1 MKENHGI
8 RHIEWNISLQ
18 WMKRQKK
25 YCLMVVWVAILACML
40 MQTGFLITDGISS
53 AVMNQRKNIYGE
65 WEYGLVNMDADSQTL
80 IEDHPFIESKGKIRI
95 YGVLAGSYMDNKQ
108 ANIGTMDQTAWN
120 IGHLQMLKGHLPEN
134 EQEIAMESG
143 MLTALGYQG
152 TPGEKITLNIVTTT
166 AYQNDMVGKAYTY
179 TLCGVIKDYQVNWD
193 ICNRNRFP
201 TGIVTKAGAER
212 IGSPLESHML
222 IRADKGDSVYEDLKK
237 SDKLTCGMEENAKW
251 NQDVVKQ
258 MPYIGFLQAIRVV
271 IAVAA
276 ACVLYL
282 MVSHSVQ
289 KRQEMW
295 KILDALGMEKK
306 QMYQILIF
314 EACAC
319 YLIASITGMCLGTL
333 TYLAAMKGWE
343 KVLGYPLAAKVTGK
357 AYAGTLLY
365 SFFVF
370 SFSYFFS
377 CMKLNKFRKGGTD
390 RHKIK
395 LSKRKNQITRLTPLS
410 MVLCDWNYRKL
421 RKGIQILLITSVLVM
436 CGTGYLEIRS
446 DWEELARDRQYTGN
460 GYMLN
465 VQPDSNTQGISKPT
479 AQTLSQIEGVESTEA
494 YYSTDSDERN
504 ETEYTIDLSEY
515 EQSPYI
521 EKILETEQLFKENV
535 NAHNIS
541 FHALGV
547 TRWEDLQRFLADVQE
562 GTVTREEFESGNF
575 CILVLSPLREQDDM
589 EGIYLPWYIKEMVK
603 DSDIQESQI
612 KAGDQLSV
620 TYHGKKEVQTK
631 QIRVNA
637 ILRASSEKNIHPP
650 YPASSG
656 ICAVTGKNFWK
667 QYGIN
672 TVDDYCEKV
681 RILLDDT
688 ADAYDAETHILSC
701 VKKAGN
707 IDLINYHE
715 EYAGRQQTCYSV
727 TGTFIIFGIFY
738 LIMVVIVVSQLLEA
752 ERQDKARNHQTLYA
766 LGMEEVFFKKMRY
779 IEVILECGIA
789 LVIGVA
795 VIISYYMMK

>member
-18 WMKRQKK
+18 WMKRQRK
-25 YCLMVVWVAILACML
+25 YCLMVVCVAILACML

-65 WEYGLVNMDADSQTL
+65 WEYGMVNMDAGSQTL
-80 IEDHPFIESKGKIRI
+80 IEDHPFIEFKGKIQI

-120 IGHLQMLKGHLPEN
+120 LGHLQMLKGHLPEN

-152 TPGEKITLNIVTTT
+152 EPGEKIALNIITTT
-166 AYQNDMVGKAYTY
+166 EYQNDMDGKAYTY

-319 YLIASITGMCLGTL
+319 YLIASITGMGLGTL
-333 TYLAAMKGWE
+333 TYLEAMKGWE
-343 KVLGYPLAAKVTGK
+343 KILGYPLAAKVTGK

-390 RHKIK
+390 RQKIK

-421 RKGIQILLITSVLVM
+421 RKGIQILLIASVLVI
-436 CGTGYLEIRS
+436 CGTGYFEIRS
-446 DWEELARDRQYTGN
+446 EWEELARDRQYTGN

-465 VQPDSNTQGISKPT
+465 VQLDSNTKGIAKST
-479 AQTLSQIEGVESTEA
+479 VQTLSQIEGVESTEA
-494 YYSTDSDERN
+494 YYSTDNDERN

-547 TRWEDLQRFLADVQE
+547 TCWEDLQRFLADVQD
-562 GTVTREEFESGNF
+562 GSVTREEFESGNF
-575 CILVLSPLREQDDM
+575 CILVLNPLREQDGM
-589 EGIYLPWYIKEMVK
+589 YLPWNTKEMVK

-620 TYHGKKEVQTK
+620 TCHGEKEAQTK
-631 QIRVNA
+631 QIRVDA
-637 ILRASSEKNIHPP
+637 ILRTSSEKDIHPP
-650 YPASSG
+650 YPGGTG
-656 ICAVTGKNFWK
+656 IYAITGKNFWK
-667 QYGIN
+667 QYGID
-672 TVDDYCEKV
+672 TADDYYETV
-681 RILLDDT
+681 RILLNDT

-738 LIMVVIVVSQLLEA
+738 LIMVIIVVSQLLEA
-752 ERQDKARNHQTLYA
+752 ERQDKARNHQILYA
-766 LGMEEVFFKKMRY
+766 LGMEEAFFKKMRY
-779 IEVILECGIA
+779 IEVVLESGIA
-789 LVIGVA
+789 LVVGV
-795 VIISYYMMK
+795 VGIMLLYIIR

>member
-8 RHIEWNISLQ
+8 KHIEWNISLQ
-18 WMKRQKK
+18 WMKRHKK
-25 YCLMVVWVAILACML
+25 YCLMVVCVTILACML

-80 IEDHPFIESKGKIRI
+80 IEDHPFIESKGKIQI

-120 IGHLQMLKGHLPEN
+120 LGHLQMLKGHLPEN

-152 TPGEKITLNIVTTT
+152 EPGEKITLNIVTTT
-166 AYQNDMVGKAYTY
+166 EYQNDMVGKAYTY

-251 NQDVVKQ
+251 NQDVGKQ

-319 YLIASITGMCLGTL
+319 YLIASITGMGLGTL
-333 TYLAAMKGWE
+333 TYLEAMKGWE
-343 KVLGYPLAAKVTGK
+343 KLLGYPLAAKVTGK

-390 RHKIK
+390 RQKIK

-421 RKGIQILLITSVLVM
+421 RKGIQILLIASVLVI
-436 CGTGYLEIRS
+436 CGTGYFEIRS
-446 DWEELARDRQYTGN
+446 EWEELARDRQYTGN

-465 VQPDSNTQGISKPT
+465 VQLDSNTKGIAKST
-479 AQTLSQIEGVESTEA
+479 VQTLSQIEGVESTEA
-494 YYSTDSDERN
+494 YYSTDNDERN

-547 TRWEDLQRFLADVQE
+547 TCWEDLQRFLADVQD
-562 GTVTREEFESGNF
+562 GSVTREEFESGNF
-575 CILVLSPLREQDDM
+575 CILVLNPLREQDGM
-589 EGIYLPWYIKEMVK
+589 YLPWNTKEMVK

-620 TYHGKKEVQTK
+620 TCHGEKEAQTK
-631 QIRVNA
+631 QIRVDA
-637 ILRASSEKNIHPP
+637 ILRTSSEKNIHPP
-650 YPASSG
+650 YPGGTG
-656 ICAVTGKNFWK
+656 IYAITGKNFWK
-667 QYGIN
+667 QYGID
-672 TVDDYCEKV
+672 TADDYYETV
-681 RILLDDT
+681 RILLNDT

-738 LIMVVIVVSQLLEA
+738 LIMVIIVVSQLLEA
-752 ERQDKARNHQTLYA
+752 ERQDKARNHQILYA
-766 LGMEEVFFKKMRY
+766 LGMEEAFFKKMRY
-779 IEVILECGIA
+779 IEVVLESGIA
-789 LVIGVA
+789 LVAGV
-795 VIISYYMMK
+795 VGIMLLYIIR

>member
-8 RHIEWNISLQ
+8 RHIEWNISLR
-18 WMKRQKK
+18 WMKRQRK
-25 YCLMVVWVAILACML
+25 YCLMVVCTAVLACML

-65 WEYGLVNMDADSQTL
+65 WEYGLVNMDAGSQSL
-80 IEDHPFIESKGKIRI
+80 VEDHPFIESKGKIQI

-120 IGHLQMLKGHLPEN
+120 LGHLQMLKGHLPEN
-134 EQEIAMESG
+134 EQEIAIESG

-152 TPGEKITLNIVTTT
+152 EPGEKIALNIVTTT
-166 AYQNDMVGKAYTY
+166 AYQNDMDGKAYTY

-222 IRADKGDSVYEDLKK
+222 IRADKGESVYEDLKK

-282 MVSHSVQ
+282 MVSHSIQ
-289 KRQEMW
+289 KRREMW

-306 QMYQILIF
+306 QMYQIRIF

-319 YLIASITGMCLGTL
+319 YLIASIIGMGLGTL

-343 KVLGYPLAAKVTGK
+343 KILGYPLAAKVTGK

-390 RHKIK
+390 RQKIK
-395 LSKRKNQITRLTPLS
+395 LSKSKNQVTKLTPLS

-421 RKGIQILLITSVLVM
+421 RKGIQILLIASVLVI
-436 CGTGYLEIRS
+436 CGTGYFEIRS
-446 DWEELARDRQYTGN
+446 EWEELARDRQYTGN
-460 GYMLN
+460 GYMLKA
-465 VQPDSNTQGISKPT
+465 QSDSNAKGISRST
-479 AQTLSQIEGVESTEA
+479 VQALSQIEGVESAEA
-494 YYSTDSDERN
+494 YYSTDNDERN

-521 EKILETEQLFKENV
+521 EKVLETEQLFKENV

-541 FHALGV
+541 FRALGV
-547 TRWEDLQRFLADVQE
+547 TRWEDLQRFLADVQD
-562 GTVTREEFESGNF
+562 GSVTREEFESGNF
-575 CILVLSPLREQDDM
+575 CILVLNPLREQ
-589 EGIYLPWYIKEMVK
+589 EGMYLPWNTKEMVK

-620 TYHGKKEVQTK
+620 TCHGEKEAQTK
-631 QIRVNA
+631 QLQVDA

-650 YPASSG
+650 YPGGTG
-656 ICAVTGKNFWK
+656 IYAITGKNFWK
-667 QYGIN
+667 QYGID
-672 TVDDYCEKV
+672 TVDDYYETV
-681 RILLDDT
+681 RILLNDT

-752 ERQDKARNHQTLYA
+752 ERQDKARNDQILYA
-766 LGMEEVFFKKMRY
+766 LGMEEAFFKKMRY
-779 IEVILECGIA
+779 IEVVLESGIA
-789 LVIGVA
+789 LVIGV
-795 VIISYYMMK
+795 VGTILLYIIR

>member
-1 MKENHGI
+1 MRENYGI

-25 YCLMVVWVAILACML
+25 YCLMVVCVTILACML
-40 MQTGFLITDGISS
+40 MQTGFLITDGIIS
-53 AVMNQRKNIYGE
+53 AVKNQRKNIYGE

-80 IEDHPFIESKGKIRI
+80 IEDHPFIESKGKIQI
-95 YGVLAGSYMDNKQ
+95 YGVLTGSYMENKQ

-120 IGHLQMLKGHLPEN
+120 LGHLQMLKGCLPEN

-152 TPGEKITLNIVTTT
+152 EPGEKITLNILTTT
-166 AYQNDMVGKAYTY
+166 EYQNDMDGKAYTY

-201 TGIVTKAGAER
+201 TGIVTEAGAER

-222 IRADKGDSVYEDLKK
+222 IRADKGESVYEDLKK

-319 YLIASITGMCLGTL
+319 YLIASIIGMALGTL
-333 TYLAAMKGWE
+333 TYLTAMRGWQ
-343 KVLGYPLAAKVTGK
+343 KILGYPLAAKVTGK

-390 RHKIK
+390 RQKIK

-421 RKGIQILLITSVLVM
+421 RKGIQILLIASVLVM

-465 VQPDSNTQGISKPT
+465 VQPDSNTQGISKLT
-479 AQTLSQIEGVESTEA
+479 VQTLSQIEGVESAEA

-541 FHALGV
+541 FHALGA

-562 GTVTREEFESGNF
+562 GTVTREAFESGNF
-575 CILVLSPLREQDDM
+575 CILVLNPLREQDGM
-589 EGIYLPWYIKEMVK
+589 YLPWNTKEVVK

-612 KAGDQLSV
+612 KVGDQLSV
-620 TYHGKKEVQTK
+620 TCHGEKEAQTK
-631 QIRVNA
+631 QLQVDA

-650 YPASSG
+650 YPGGTG

-707 IDLINYHE
+707 IDMINYHE

-752 ERQDKARNHQTLYA
+752 ERQDKARNHQILYA
-766 LGMEEVFFKKMRY
+766 LGMEDAFFKKMRC
-779 IEVILECGIA
+779 IEVVLECGIA
-789 LVIGVA
+789 LVLGV
-795 VIISYYMMK
+795 VGVMLLYIIR

>member
-1 MKENHGI
+1 
-8 RHIEWNISLQ
+8 
-18 WMKRQKK
+18 
-25 YCLMVVWVAILACML
+25 MVVCVTILACML

-80 IEDHPFIESKGKIRI
+80 IEDHPFIESKGKIQI

-108 ANIGTMDQTAWN
+108 ANIGMMDQTAWN
-120 IGHLQMLKGHLPEN
+120 LGHLQMLKGRLPEN

-152 TPGEKITLNIVTTT
+152 EPGEKITLNIVTTT
-166 AYQNDMVGKAYTY
+166 EYQNDMVGKAYTY

-251 NQDVVKQ
+251 NQDVGKQ

-319 YLIASITGMCLGTL
+319 YLIASITGMGLGTL

-343 KVLGYPLAAKVTGK
+343 KILGYPLAAKVTGK

-390 RHKIK
+390 RQKIK

-421 RKGIQILLITSVLVM
+421 RKGIQILLIASVLVI
-436 CGTGYLEIRS
+436 CGTGYFEIRS
-446 DWEELARDRQYTGN
+446 EWEELARDRQYTGN

-465 VQPDSNTQGISKPT
+465 VQLDSNTKGIAKST
-479 AQTLSQIEGVESTEA
+479 VQTLSQIEGVESTEA
-494 YYSTDSDERN
+494 YYSTDNDERN

-547 TRWEDLQRFLADVQE
+547 TCWEDLQRFLADVQD
-562 GTVTREEFESGNF
+562 GSVTREEFESGNF
-575 CILVLSPLREQDDM
+575 CILVLNPLREQDGM
-589 EGIYLPWYIKEMVK
+589 YLPWNTKEMVK

-620 TYHGKKEVQTK
+620 TCHGEKEAQTK
-631 QIRVNA
+631 QLQVDA

-650 YPASSG
+650 YSG
-656 ICAVTGKNFWK
+656 GTGIYAITGKNFWK
-667 QYGIN
+667 QYGID

-738 LIMVVIVVSQLLEA
+738 LIMVIIVVSQLLEA
-752 ERQDKARNHQTLYA
+752 ERQDKARNHQILYA
-766 LGMEEVFFKKMRY
+766 LGMEEAFFKKMRY
-779 IEVILECGIA
+779 IEVVLESGIA
-789 LVIGVA
+789 LVVGV
-795 VIISYYMMK
+795 VGIMLLYIIR

>member
-80 IEDHPFIESKGKIRI
+80 IEDHPFIESKGKIQI

-152 TPGEKITLNIVTTT
+152 EPGEKITLNIVTTT

-276 ACVLYL
+276 ACVLHL

-319 YLIASITGMCLGTL
+319 YLIASITGMGLGTL

-343 KVLGYPLAAKVTGK
+343 KILGYPLAAKVTGK
-357 AYAGTLLY
+357 AYAGTLSY

-377 CMKLNKFRKGGTD
+377 CMKLNKFRKGGID
-390 RHKIK
+390 RQKIK

-421 RKGIQILLITSVLVM
+421 RKGIQILLIASVLVM

-465 VQPDSNTQGISKPT
+465 VQLDSNTQGISKPT

-504 ETEYTIDLSEY
+504 EAEYTIDLSEY

-521 EKILETEQLFKENV
+521 EKVLETEQLFKENV

-547 TRWEDLQRFLADVQE
+547 TRWENLQRFLADVQD
-562 GTVTREEFESGNF
+562 GSVTREEFESGNF
-575 CILVLSPLREQDDM
+575 CILVLNPLREQDGM
-589 EGIYLPWYIKEMVK
+589 YLPWNTKEMVK

-620 TYHGKKEVQTK
+620 TCHGEKEAQTK
-631 QIRVNA
+631 QIRVDA
-637 ILRASSEKNIHPP
+637 ILRTSSEKNIHPP
-650 YPASSG
+650 YPGGTG
-656 ICAVTGKNFWK
+656 IYAITGKNFWK
-667 QYGIN
+667 QYGID
-672 TVDDYCEKV
+672 TVDDYYETV
-681 RILLDDT
+681 RILLNNT

-752 ERQDKARNHQTLYA
+752 ERQDKVRNHQILYA
-766 LGMEEVFFKKMRY
+766 LGMEDAFFKKMRY
-779 IEVILECGIA
+779 IEVVLECGIA
-789 LVIGVA
+789 LVIGVVVVMIFY
-795 VIISYYMMK
+795 VIK

>member
-18 WMKRQKK
+18 WMKRHKK
-25 YCLMVVWVAILACML
+25 YCLMVVCVTILACML

-80 IEDHPFIESKGKIRI
+80 IEDHPFIESKGKIQI

-120 IGHLQMLKGHLPEN
+120 LGHLQMLKGHLPEN

-152 TPGEKITLNIVTTT
+152 EPGEKITLNIVTTT
-166 AYQNDMVGKAYTY
+166 EYQNDMVGKAYTY

-251 NQDVVKQ
+251 NQDVGKQ

-319 YLIASITGMCLGTL
+319 YLIASITGMGLGTL
-333 TYLAAMKGWE
+333 TYLEAMKGWE
-343 KVLGYPLAAKVTGK
+343 KILGYPLAAKVTGK

-390 RHKIK
+390 RQKIK

-421 RKGIQILLITSVLVM
+421 RKGIQILLIASVLVI
-436 CGTGYLEIRS
+436 CGTGYFEIRS
-446 DWEELARDRQYTGN
+446 EWEELARDRQYTGN

-465 VQPDSNTQGISKPT
+465 VQLDSNTKGIAKST
-479 AQTLSQIEGVESTEA
+479 VQTLSQIEGVESTEA
-494 YYSTDSDERN
+494 YYSTDNDERN

-547 TRWEDLQRFLADVQE
+547 TCWEDLQRFLADVQD
-562 GTVTREEFESGNF
+562 GSVTREEFESGNF
-575 CILVLSPLREQDDM
+575 CILVLNPLREQDGM
-589 EGIYLPWYIKEMVK
+589 YLPWNTKEMVK

-620 TYHGKKEVQTK
+620 TCHGEKEAQTK
-631 QIRVNA
+631 QLQVDA

-650 YPASSG
+650 YSG
-656 ICAVTGKNFWK
+656 GTGIYAITGKNFWK
-667 QYGIN
+667 QYGID

-738 LIMVVIVVSQLLEA
+738 LIMVIIVVSQLLEA
-752 ERQDKARNHQTLYA
+752 ERQDKARNHQILYA
-766 LGMEEVFFKKMRY
+766 LGMEEAFFKKMRY
-779 IEVILECGIA
+779 IEVVLESGIA
-789 LVIGVA
+789 LVVGV
-795 VIISYYMMK
+795 VGIMLLYIIR

>member
-1 MKENHGI
+1 MRENHGI

-25 YCLMVVWVAILACML
+25 YCLMVVCVTILACML
-40 MQTGFLITDGISS
+40 MQTGFLITDGIIS
-53 AVMNQRKNIYGE
+53 AVKNQRKNIYGE

-80 IEDHPFIESKGKIRI
+80 IEGHPFIESRGKIQI

-120 IGHLQMLKGHLPEN
+120 LGHLQMLKGCLPEN

-152 TPGEKITLNIVTTT
+152 EPGEKITLNILTTT
-166 AYQNDMVGKAYTY
+166 EYQNDMDGKAYTY

-201 TGIVTKAGAER
+201 TGIVTEAGAER
-212 IGSPLESHML
+212 IGTPLESHML
-222 IRADKGDSVYEDLKK
+222 IRADKGESVYEDLKK

-251 NQDVVKQ
+251 NQDVGKQ

-390 RHKIK
+390 RQKIK

-421 RKGIQILLITSVLVM
+421 RKGIQILLIVSLLVM

-446 DWEELARDRQYTGN
+446 EWKELARDCQYTGN

-465 VQPDSNTQGISKPT
+465 VQPDSNTKGIAKST
-479 AQTLSQIEGVESTEA
+479 VQTLSQIEGVESAEA

-547 TRWEDLQRFLADVQE
+547 TRWEDLQRFLADIQE

-575 CILVLSPLREQDDM
+575 CILVLSPLREQDGM
-589 EGIYLPWYIKEMVK
+589 YLPWNTKEMVK

-620 TYHGKKEVQTK
+620 TCHGEKEAQTK

-650 YPASSG
+650 YPGGTG

-715 EYAGRQQTCYSV
+715 EYAGRQQTCYSI

-738 LIMVVIVVSQLLEA
+738 LIMVVIVVSQLLAA

-766 LGMEEVFFKKMRY
+766 LGMEEAFFKKMRY
-779 IEVILECGIA
+779 IEVVLECGIA

>member
-80 IEDHPFIESKGKIRI
+80 IEDHPFIESKGKIQI

-152 TPGEKITLNIVTTT
+152 EPGEKITLNIVTTT

-179 TLCGVIKDYQVNWD
+179 TLCGVIKDYQVNWG

-201 TGIVTKAGAER
+201 TVIVTKAGAER

-289 KRQEMW
+289 KRQEVW

-319 YLIASITGMCLGTL
+319 YLIASITGMGLGTL

-343 KVLGYPLAAKVTGK
+343 KILGYPLAAKVTGK

-390 RHKIK
+390 RQKIK
-395 LSKRKNQITRLTPLS
+395 LSKRKNQIIRLTPLS

-421 RKGIQILLITSVLVM
+421 CKGIQILLIASVLVM

-465 VQPDSNTQGISKPT
+465 VQPDSNTQGISKLT
-479 AQTLSQIEGVESTEA
+479 VQTLSQIEGVESAEA

-547 TRWEDLQRFLADVQE
+547 ERWEDLQRFLADVQE
-562 GTVTREEFESGNF
+562 GTVTREAFESGNF

-672 TVDDYCEKV
+672 TMDDYCEKV
-681 RILLDDT
+681 RILLNDT

-738 LIMVVIVVSQLLEA
+738 LIMVAIVVSQLLEA
-752 ERQDKARNHQTLYA
+752 ERQDKARNHQILYA
-766 LGMEEVFFKKMRY
+766 LGMEDAFFKKMRC
-779 IEVILECGIA
+779 IEVVLESGIA
-789 LVIGVA
+789 LVIGVVGVMIFY
-795 VIISYYMMK
+795 VIK

>member
-1 MKENHGI
+1 MRENYGI

-25 YCLMVVWVAILACML
+25 YCLMVVCVTILACML
-40 MQTGFLITDGISS
+40 MQTGFLITDGIIS
-53 AVMNQRKNIYGE
+53 AVKNQRKNIYGE
-65 WEYGLVNMDADSQTL
+65 WEYGLVNMDADSKTL
-80 IEDHPFIESKGKIRI
+80 IEDHPFIESRGKIQI

-120 IGHLQMLKGHLPEN
+120 LGHLQMLKGCLPEN

-152 TPGEKITLNIVTTT
+152 ELGEKITLNILTTT
-166 AYQNDMVGKAYTY
+166 EYQNDMDGKAYTY

-201 TGIVTKAGAER
+201 TGIVTEAGAER

-222 IRADKGDSVYEDLKK
+222 IRADKGESVYEDLKK

-319 YLIASITGMCLGTL
+319 YLIASIIGMALGTL
-333 TYLAAMKGWE
+333 TYLTAMRGWQ

-390 RHKIK
+390 RQKIK

-421 RKGIQILLITSVLVM
+421 RKGIQILLIVSLLVM

-446 DWEELARDRQYTGN
+446 EWKELARDCQYTGN

-465 VQPDSNTQGISKPT
+465 VQPDSNTKGIAKST
-479 AQTLSQIEGVESTEA
+479 VQTLSQIEGVESAEA

-547 TRWEDLQRFLADVQE
+547 TRWEDLQRFLADIQE

-575 CILVLSPLREQDDM
+575 CILVLSPLREQDGM
-589 EGIYLPWYIKEMVK
+589 YLPWNTKEMVK

-620 TYHGKKEVQTK
+620 TCHGEKEAQTK
-631 QIRVNA
+631 QIRVNV

-650 YPASSG
+650 YPGGTG

-715 EYAGRQQTCYSV
+715 EYAGRQQTCYSI

-738 LIMVVIVVSQLLEA
+738 LIMVVIVVSQLLAA

-766 LGMEEVFFKKMRY
+766 LGMEEAFFKKMRY
-779 IEVILECGIA
+779 IEVVLECGIA
-789 LVIGVA
+789 LVLGVVG
-795 VIISYYMMK
+795 VILLYIIR

>member
-1 MKENHGI
+1 MKDNHGI

-25 YCLMVVWVAILACML
+25 YCLMVVCVTILACML
-40 MQTGFLITDGISS
+40 MQTGFLITDGIIS
-53 AVMNQRKNIYGE
+53 AVKNQRKNIYGE
-65 WEYGLVNMDADSQTL
+65 WEYGLVNMDADPQTL
-80 IEDHPFIESKGKIRI
+80 IEDHPFIESRGKIQI

-120 IGHLQMLKGHLPEN
+120 LGHLQMLKGCLPEN

-152 TPGEKITLNIVTTT
+152 EPGEKITLNILTTT
-166 AYQNDMVGKAYTY
+166 EYQNDMDGKAYTY

-201 TGIVTKAGAER
+201 TGIVTEAGAER

-222 IRADKGDSVYEDLKK
+222 IRADKGESVYEDLKK

-251 NQDVVKQ
+251 NQDVGKQ

-319 YLIASITGMCLGTL
+319 YLIASIIGMALGTL
-333 TYLAAMKGWE
+333 TYLTAMRGWQ
-343 KVLGYPLAAKVTGK
+343 KILGYPLAAKVTGK
-357 AYAGTLLY
+357 AYAGTILY

-370 SFSYFFS
+370 LFSYFFS
-377 CMKLNKFRKGGTD
+377 CMKLNKFRKGSTD
-390 RHKIK
+390 CQRIK
-395 LSKRKNQITRLTPLS
+395 LSKRKNQVTRLTPLS
-410 MVLCDWNYRKL
+410 MVLRDWNYRKL
-421 RKGIQILLITSVLVM
+421 RKGIQILLIVSVFVI

-446 DWEELARDRQYTGN
+446 EWKELTRDGQYTGN

-465 VQPDSNTQGISKPT
+465 VQPDSNTKGIAKST
-479 AQTLSQIEGVESTEA
+479 VQTLSQIEGVESAEA
-494 YYSTDSDERN
+494 YYSTDNDERN
-504 ETEYTIDLSEY
+504 ETGYTIDLSDY
-515 EQSPYI
+515 GQSSYI
-521 EKILETEQLFKENV
+521 KKVLDTERLFKENV
-535 NAHNIS
+535 NVHNIS

-547 TRWEDLQRFLADVQE
+547 ERWEDLQRFLADIQE
-562 GTVTREEFESGNF
+562 GIVTREEFENGNF
-575 CILVLSPLREQDDM
+575 CILVLSPLREQDGM
-589 EGIYLPWYIKEMVK
+589 YLPWNTKEMVK

-620 TYHGKKEVQTK
+620 TWHGEKEAQTK
-631 QIRVNA
+631 QIQVDA
-637 ILRASSEKNIHPP
+637 ILRTSSEKNIHPP
-650 YPASSG
+650 YPGGTG

-738 LIMVVIVVSQLLEA
+738 LIMVVIVVSQLLAA
-752 ERQDKARNHQTLYA
+752 ERQDKARNHQILYA
-766 LGMEEVFFKKMRY
+766 LGMEDAFFKKMRY
-779 IEVILECGIA
+779 IEVALESGIA
-789 LVIGVA
+789 LVIGVVG
-795 VIISYYMMK
+795 VILLYIIR

>member
-8 RHIEWNISLQ
+8 KHIEWNISLQ
-18 WMKRQKK
+18 WMKRHKK
-25 YCLMVVWVAILACML
+25 YCLMVVCVTILACML

-80 IEDHPFIESKGKIRI
+80 IEDHPFIESKGKIQI

-120 IGHLQMLKGHLPEN
+120 LGHLQMLKGHLPEN

-152 TPGEKITLNIVTTT
+152 EPGEKITLNIVTTT
-166 AYQNDMVGKAYTY
+166 EYQNDMVGKAYTY

-251 NQDVVKQ
+251 NQDVGKQ

-319 YLIASITGMCLGTL
+319 YLIASITGMGLGTL
-333 TYLAAMKGWE
+333 TYLEAMKGWE
-343 KVLGYPLAAKVTGK
+343 KILGYPLAAKVTGK

-390 RHKIK
+390 RQKIK

-421 RKGIQILLITSVLVM
+421 RKGIQILLIASVLVI
-436 CGTGYLEIRS
+436 CGTGYFEIRS
-446 DWEELARDRQYTGN
+446 EWEELARDRQYTGN

-465 VQPDSNTQGISKPT
+465 VQLDSNTKGIAKST
-479 AQTLSQIEGVESTEA
+479 VQTLSQIEGVESTEA
-494 YYSTDSDERN
+494 YYSTDNDERN

-547 TRWEDLQRFLADVQE
+547 TCWEDLQRFLADVQD
-562 GTVTREEFESGNF
+562 GSVTREEFESGNF
-575 CILVLSPLREQDDM
+575 CILVLNPLREQDGM
-589 EGIYLPWYIKEMVK
+589 YLPWNTKEMVK

-620 TYHGKKEVQTK
+620 TCHGEKEAQTK
-631 QIRVNA
+631 QIRVDA
-637 ILRASSEKNIHPP
+637 ILRTSSEKNIHPP
-650 YPASSG
+650 YPGGTG
-656 ICAVTGKNFWK
+656 IYAITGKNFWK
-667 QYGIN
+667 QYGID
-672 TVDDYCEKV
+672 TADDYYETV
-681 RILLDDT
+681 RILLNDT

-738 LIMVVIVVSQLLEA
+738 LIMVIIVVSQLLEA
-752 ERQDKARNHQTLYA
+752 ERQDKARNHQILYA
-766 LGMEEVFFKKMRY
+766 LGMEEAFFKKMRY
-779 IEVILECGIA
+779 IEVVLESGIA
-789 LVIGVA
+789 LVAGV
-795 VIISYYMMK
+795 VGIMLLYIIR

>member
-8 RHIEWNISLQ
+8 RHIEWNISLR

-25 YCLMVVWVAILACML
+25 YCLMVVCVTILACML
-40 MQTGFLITDGISS
+40 MQTGFLITDGIIS
-53 AVMNQRKNIYGE
+53 AVKNQRKNIYGE

-80 IEDHPFIESKGKIRI
+80 IEDHPFIESRGKIQI

-120 IGHLQMLKGHLPEN
+120 LGHLQMLKGCLPEN

-152 TPGEKITLNIVTTT
+152 EPGEKITLNILTTT
-166 AYQNDMVGKAYTY
+166 EYQNDMDGKAYTY

-201 TGIVTKAGAER
+201 TGIVTEAGAER

-222 IRADKGDSVYEDLKK
+222 IRADKGESVYEDLKK
-237 SDKLTCGMEENAKW
+237 SDKLTCGMEENARW

-319 YLIASITGMCLGTL
+319 YLIASIIGMALGTL
-333 TYLAAMKGWE
+333 TYLTAMRGWQ
-343 KVLGYPLAAKVTGK
+343 KILGYPLAAKVTGK
-357 AYAGTLLY
+357 AYAGTILY

-370 SFSYFFS
+370 LFSYFFS

-390 RHKIK
+390 CQRIK
-395 LSKRKNQITRLTPLS
+395 LSKRKNQVTRLTPLS
-410 MVLCDWNYRKL
+410 MVLRDWNYRKL
-421 RKGIQILLITSVLVM
+421 RKGIQILLIASVFVI

-446 DWEELARDRQYTGN
+446 EWKELARDYQYTGN

-465 VQPDSNTQGISKPT
+465 VQPDSNTKGIAKST
-479 AQTLSQIEGVESTEA
+479 VQTLSQIEGVESAEA
-494 YYSTDSDERN
+494 YYSTDNDERN
-504 ETEYTIDLSEY
+504 ETGYTIDLSDY
-515 EQSPYI
+515 GQSSYI
-521 EKILETEQLFKENV
+521 KKVLDTERLFKENV
-535 NAHNIS
+535 NVHNIS

-547 TRWEDLQRFLADVQE
+547 ERWEDLQRFLADIQE
-562 GTVTREEFESGNF
+562 GIVTREEFENGNF
-575 CILVLSPLREQDDM
+575 CILVLSPLREQDGM
-589 EGIYLPWYIKEMVK
+589 YLPWNTKEMVK

-620 TYHGKKEVQTK
+620 TCHGEKEAQTK

-650 YPASSG
+650 YPGGIG

-688 ADAYDAETHILSC
+688 ADAYDAEAHILSC

-738 LIMVVIVVSQLLEA
+738 LIMVIIVVSQLLEA

-766 LGMEEVFFKKMRY
+766 LGMEDVFFKKMRY
-779 IEVILECGIA
+779 IEVILESGIA
-789 LVIGVA
+789 LVIGVVGVMIFY
-795 VIISYYMMK
+795 VIK

>member
-1 MKENHGI
+1 MRENYGI

-25 YCLMVVWVAILACML
+25 YCLMVVCVTILACML
-40 MQTGFLITDGISS
+40 MQTGFLITDGIIS
-53 AVMNQRKNIYGE
+53 AVKNQRKNIYGE

-80 IEDHPFIESKGKIRI
+80 IEDHPFIESRGKIQI

-108 ANIGTMDQTAWN
+108 ANIGTMDQAAWN
-120 IGHLQMLKGHLPEN
+120 LGHLQTLKGHLPEN

-152 TPGEKITLNIVTTT
+152 EPGEKITLNIVTTT

-319 YLIASITGMCLGTL
+319 YLIASIIGMALGTL
-333 TYLAAMKGWE
+333 TYLTAMRGWQ
-343 KVLGYPLAAKVTGK
+343 KILGYPFVAKVTGK
-357 AYAGTLLY
+357 AYAGTILY

-370 SFSYFFS
+370 LFSYFFS

-390 RHKIK
+390 CQRIK
-395 LSKRKNQITRLTPLS
+395 LSKRKNQVTRLTPLS
-410 MVLCDWNYRKL
+410 MVLRDWNYRKL
-421 RKGIQILLITSVLVM
+421 RKGIQILLIASVFVI
-436 CGTGYLEIRS
+436 CGTGYQEIRS

-465 VQPDSNTQGISKPT
+465 VQPDSNTQGISKLT
-479 AQTLSQIEGVESTEA
+479 VQTLSQIEGVESAEA

-515 EQSPYI
+515 KQSPYI

-575 CILVLSPLREQDDM
+575 CILVLSPLREQDGM
-589 EGIYLPWYIKEMVK
+589 YLPWNTKEMVK

-620 TYHGKKEVQTK
+620 TCHGEKEAQTK
-631 QIRVNA
+631 QIQVDA
-637 ILRASSEKNIHPP
+637 ILRTSSEKNIHPP
-650 YPASSG
+650 YPGGTG

-715 EYAGRQQTCYSV
+715 EYAGRQQTYYSV

-738 LIMVVIVVSQLLEA
+738 LIMVVIVVSQLLAA

-766 LGMEEVFFKKMRY
+766 LGMEDVFFKKMRY
-779 IEVILECGIA
+779 IEVILESGIA
-789 LVIGVA
+789 LVIGVVGVMIFY
-795 VIISYYMMK
+795 VIK

>member
-25 YCLMVVWVAILACML
+25 YCLMVVCVTILACML
-40 MQTGFLITDGISS
+40 MQTGFLITDGIIS
-53 AVMNQRKNIYGE
+53 AVKNQRKNIYGE

-80 IEDHPFIESKGKIRI
+80 IEDHPFIESRGKIQI

-120 IGHLQMLKGHLPEN
+120 LGHLQMLKGHLPEN

-152 TPGEKITLNIVTTT
+152 EPGEKITLNIVTTT

-319 YLIASITGMCLGTL
+319 YLIASIIGMALGTL
-333 TYLAAMKGWE
+333 TYLTAMRGWQ
-343 KVLGYPLAAKVTGK
+343 KILGYPLVAKVTGK
-357 AYAGTLLY
+357 AYAGTILY

-370 SFSYFFS
+370 LFSYFFS

-390 RHKIK
+390 CQRIK
-395 LSKRKNQITRLTPLS
+395 LSKRKNQVTRLTPLS
-410 MVLCDWNYRKL
+410 MVLRDWNYRKL
-421 RKGIQILLITSVLVM
+421 RKGIQILLIASVFVI
-436 CGTGYLEIRS
+436 CGTGYQEIRS
-446 DWEELARDRQYTGN
+446 EWKELARDCQYTGN

-465 VQPDSNTQGISKPT
+465 VQPDSNTKGIAKST
-479 AQTLSQIEGVESTEA
+479 VQTLSQIEGVESAEA
-494 YYSTDSDERN
+494 YYSTDNDERN
-504 ETEYTIDLSEY
+504 ETGYTIDLSDY
-515 EQSPYI
+515 GQSSYI
-521 EKILETEQLFKENV
+521 KKVLDTERLFKENV
-535 NAHNIS
+535 NVHNIS

-547 TRWEDLQRFLADVQE
+547 ERWEDLQRFLADIQE
-562 GTVTREEFESGNF
+562 GIVTREEFENGNF
-575 CILVLSPLREQDDM
+575 CILVLSPLREQDGM
-589 EGIYLPWYIKEMVK
+589 YLPWNTKEMVK

-620 TYHGKKEVQTK
+620 TCHGEKEVQTK
-631 QIRVNA
+631 QIQVDA
-637 ILRASSEKNIHPP
+637 ILRTSSEKNIHPP
-650 YPASSG
+650 YPGGTG

-715 EYAGRQQTCYSV
+715 EYAGRQQTYYSV

-738 LIMVVIVVSQLLEA
+738 LIMVIIVVSQLLEA

-766 LGMEEVFFKKMRY
+766 LGMEDVFFKKMRY
-779 IEVILECGIA
+779 IEVILESGIA
-789 LVIGVA
+789 LVIGVVGVMIFY
-795 VIISYYMMK
+795 VIK

>member
-1 MKENHGI
+1 MRENYGI

-25 YCLMVVWVAILACML
+25 YCLMVVCVTILACML
-40 MQTGFLITDGISS
+40 MQTGFLITDGIIS
-53 AVMNQRKNIYGE
+53 AVKNQRKNIYGE

-80 IEDHPFIESKGKIRI
+80 IEDHPFIESRGKIQI

-120 IGHLQMLKGHLPEN
+120 LGHLQMLKGHLPKN

-152 TPGEKITLNIVTTT
+152 EPGEKITLNILTTT
-166 AYQNDMVGKAYTY
+166 EYQNDMDGKAYTY

-201 TGIVTKAGAER
+201 TGIVTEAGAER
-212 IGSPLESHML
+212 IGSPLEFHML
-222 IRADKGDSVYEDLKK
+222 IRADKGESVYEDLKK

-319 YLIASITGMCLGTL
+319 YLIASIIGMALGTL
-333 TYLAAMKGWE
+333 TYLTAMRGWQ
-343 KVLGYPLAAKVTGK
+343 KILGYPLAAKVTGK
-357 AYAGTLLY
+357 AYAGTILY

-370 SFSYFFS
+370 LFSYFFS

-390 RHKIK
+390 CQRIK
-395 LSKRKNQITRLTPLS
+395 LSKRKNQVTRLTPLS
-410 MVLCDWNYRKL
+410 MVLRDWNYRKL
-421 RKGIQILLITSVLVM
+421 RKGIQILLIVSLLVM

-446 DWEELARDRQYTGN
+446 EWKELARDCQYTGN

-465 VQPDSNTQGISKPT
+465 VQPDSNTKGIAKST
-479 AQTLSQIEGVESTEA
+479 VQTLSQIEGVESAEA
-494 YYSTDSDERN
+494 YYSTDNDERN
-504 ETEYTIDLSEY
+504 ETGYTIDLSDY
-515 EQSPYI
+515 GQSSYI
-521 EKILETEQLFKENV
+521 KKVLDTERLFKENV
-535 NAHNIS
+535 NVHNIS

-547 TRWEDLQRFLADVQE
+547 ERWEDLQRFLADIQE
-562 GTVTREEFESGNF
+562 GIVTREEFENGNF
-575 CILVLSPLREQDDM
+575 CILVLSPLREQDGM
-589 EGIYLPWYIKEMVK
+589 YLPWNTKEMVK

-620 TYHGKKEVQTK
+620 TCHGEKEAQTK
-631 QIRVNA
+631 QIQVDA
-637 ILRASSEKNIHPP
+637 ILRTSSEKNIHPP
-650 YPASSG
+650 YPGGTG

-738 LIMVVIVVSQLLEA
+738 LIMVVIVVSQLLAA
-752 ERQDKARNHQTLYA
+752 ERQDKARNHQILYA
-766 LGMEEVFFKKMRY
+766 LGMEDAFFKKMRY
-779 IEVILECGIA
+779 IEVALESGIA
-789 LVIGVA
+789 LVIGVVG
-795 VIISYYMMK
+795 VILLYIIR

>member
-18 WMKRQKK
+18 WMKRHKK
-25 YCLMVVWVAILACML
+25 YCLMVVCVTILACML

-80 IEDHPFIESKGKIRI
+80 IEDHPFIESKGKIQI

-120 IGHLQMLKGHLPEN
+120 LGHLQMLKGHLPEN

-152 TPGEKITLNIVTTT
+152 EPGEKITLNIVTTT
-166 AYQNDMVGKAYTY
+166 EYQNDMVGKAYTY

-251 NQDVVKQ
+251 NQDVGKQ

-319 YLIASITGMCLGTL
+319 YLIASITGMGLGTL
-333 TYLAAMKGWE
+333 TYLEAMKGWE
-343 KVLGYPLAAKVTGK
+343 KILGYPLAAKVTGK

-390 RHKIK
+390 RQKTK

-421 RKGIQILLITSVLVM
+421 RKGIQILLIASVLVI
-436 CGTGYLEIRS
+436 CGTGYFEIRS
-446 DWEELARDRQYTGN
+446 EWEELARDRQYTGN

-465 VQPDSNTQGISKPT
+465 VQLDSNTKGIAKST
-479 AQTLSQIEGVESTEA
+479 VQTLSQIEGVESTEA
-494 YYSTDSDERN
+494 FYSTDNDERN

-521 EKILETEQLFKENV
+521 ERILETEQLFKENV

-547 TRWEDLQRFLADVQE
+547 TCWEDLQRFLADVQD
-562 GTVTREEFESGNF
+562 GSVTREEFESGNF
-575 CILVLSPLREQDDM
+575 CILVLNPLREQDGM
-589 EGIYLPWYIKEMVK
+589 YLPWNTKEMVK

-620 TYHGKKEVQTK
+620 TCHGEKEVQTK

-752 ERQDKARNHQTLYA
+752 ERQDKARNHQILYA
-766 LGMEEVFFKKMRY
+766 LGMEDAFFKKMRC
-779 IEVILECGIA
+779 IEVVLECGIA
-789 LVIGVA
+789 LVLGVA
-795 VIISYYMMK
+795 VLISYYMMK

>member
-1 MKENHGI
+1 
-8 RHIEWNISLQ
+8 
-18 WMKRQKK
+18 
-25 YCLMVVWVAILACML
+25 MVVCVTILACML

-80 IEDHPFIESKGKIRI
+80 IEDHPFIESKGKIQI

-120 IGHLQMLKGHLPEN
+120 LGHLQMLKGHLPEN

-152 TPGEKITLNIVTTT
+152 EPGEKITLNIVTTT
-166 AYQNDMVGKAYTY
+166 EYQNDMVGKAYTY

-251 NQDVVKQ
+251 NQDVGKQ

-319 YLIASITGMCLGTL
+319 YLIASITGMGLGTL
-333 TYLAAMKGWE
+333 TYLEAMKGWE
-343 KVLGYPLAAKVTGK
+343 KILGYPLAAKVTGK

-390 RHKIK
+390 RQKIK

-421 RKGIQILLITSVLVM
+421 RKGIQILLIASVLVI
-436 CGTGYLEIRS
+436 CGTGYFEIRS
-446 DWEELARDRQYTGN
+446 EWEELARDRQYTGN

-465 VQPDSNTQGISKPT
+465 VQLDSNTKGIAKST
-479 AQTLSQIEGVESTEA
+479 VQTLSQIEGVESTEA
-494 YYSTDSDERN
+494 YYSTDNDERN

-521 EKILETEQLFKENV
+521 ERILETEQLFKENV

-547 TRWEDLQRFLADVQE
+547 TCWEDLQRFLADVQD
-562 GTVTREEFESGNF
+562 GSVTREEFESGNF
-575 CILVLSPLREQDDM
+575 CILVLNPLREQDGM
-589 EGIYLPWYIKEMVK
+589 YLPWNTKEMVK

-620 TYHGKKEVQTK
+620 TCHGEKEAQTK
-631 QIRVNA
+631 QLQVDA

-650 YPASSG
+650 YSG
-656 ICAVTGKNFWK
+656 GTGIYAITGKNFWK
-667 QYGIN
+667 QYGID

-738 LIMVVIVVSQLLEA
+738 LIMVIIVVSQLLEA
-752 ERQDKARNHQTLYA
+752 ERQDKARNHQILYA
-766 LGMEEVFFKKMRY
+766 LGMEEAFFKKMRY
-779 IEVILECGIA
+779 IEVVLESGIA
-789 LVIGVA
+789 LVVGV
-795 VIISYYMMK
+795 VGIMLLYIIR

>member
-1 MKENHGI
+1 MRENYGI

-80 IEDHPFIESKGKIRI
+80 IEDHPFIESKGKIQI

-152 TPGEKITLNIVTTT
+152 EPGEKITLNIVTTT

-319 YLIASITGMCLGTL
+319 YLIASITGMGLGTL

-343 KVLGYPLAAKVTGK
+343 EMLGYPLAAKVTGK
-357 AYAGTLLY
+357 AYAGTILY

-370 SFSYFFS
+370 LFSYFFS

-390 RHKIK
+390 CQRIK
-395 LSKRKNQITRLTPLS
+395 LSKRKNQVTRLTPLS
-410 MVLCDWNYRKL
+410 MVLRDWNYRKL
-421 RKGIQILLITSVLVM
+421 RKGIQILLIASVFVI

-446 DWEELARDRQYTGN
+446 EWKELARDCQYTGN

-465 VQPDSNTQGISKPT
+465 VQPDSNTKGIAKST
-479 AQTLSQIEGVESTEA
+479 VQTLSQIEGVESAEA
-494 YYSTDSDERN
+494 YYSTDNDERN
-504 ETEYTIDLSEY
+504 ETGYTIDLSDY
-515 EQSPYI
+515 GQSSYI
-521 EKILETEQLFKENV
+521 KKVLDTERLFKENV
-535 NAHNIS
+535 NVHNIS

-562 GTVTREEFESGNF
+562 GIVTREEFENGNF
-575 CILVLSPLREQDDM
+575 CILVLSPLREQDGM
-589 EGIYLPWYIKEMVK
+589 YLPWNTKEMVK

-620 TYHGKKEVQTK
+620 TCHGEKEAQTK

-650 YPASSG
+650 YPGGTG

-738 LIMVVIVVSQLLEA
+738 LIMVIIVVSQLLEA

-766 LGMEEVFFKKMRY
+766 LGMEDVFFKKMRY
-779 IEVILECGIA
+779 IEVILESGIA
-789 LVIGVA
+789 LVIGVVGVMIFY
-795 VIISYYMMK
+795 VIK

>member
-1 MKENHGI
+1 MKDNHGI

-25 YCLMVVWVAILACML
+25 YCLMVVCVTILACML
-40 MQTGFLITDGISS
+40 MQTGFLITDGIIS
-53 AVMNQRKNIYGE
+53 AVKNQRKNIYGE

-80 IEDHPFIESKGKIRI
+80 IEDHPFIESRGKIQI

-120 IGHLQMLKGHLPEN
+120 LGHLQMLKGCLPEN

-152 TPGEKITLNIVTTT
+152 EPGEKITLNILTTT
-166 AYQNDMVGKAYTY
+166 EYQNDMDGKAYTY

-201 TGIVTKAGAER
+201 TGIVTEAGAER

-222 IRADKGDSVYEDLKK
+222 IRADKGESVYEDLKK

-390 RHKIK
+390 RQKIK

-421 RKGIQILLITSVLVM
+421 RKGIQILLIASLLVM

-465 VQPDSNTQGISKPT
+465 VQPDSNTQGISKLT
-479 AQTLSQIEGVESTEA
+479 VQTLSQIEGVESAEA

-541 FHALGV
+541 FHALGA

-562 GTVTREEFESGNF
+562 GTVTREAFESGNF
-575 CILVLSPLREQDDM
+575 CILVLNPLREQDGM
-589 EGIYLPWYIKEMVK
+589 YLPWNTKEMVK

-620 TYHGKKEVQTK
+620 TCHGEKEVQTK

-650 YPASSG
+650 YPGGTG
-656 ICAVTGKNFWK
+656 IYAITGKNFWK
-667 QYGIN
+667 QYGID
-672 TVDDYCEKV
+672 TVDDYYETV
-681 RILLDDT
+681 RIVLNDT

-738 LIMVVIVVSQLLEA
+738 LIMVLIVVSQLLEA
-752 ERQDKARNHQTLYA
+752 ERQDKARNYQILYA
-766 LGMEEVFFKKMRY
+766 LGMEDAFFKKMRY
-779 IEVILECGIA
+779 IEVALESGIA
-789 LVIGVA
+789 LVIGV
-795 VIISYYMMK
+795 VGTMLLYIIR

>member
-1 MKENHGI
+1 MRENHGI

-25 YCLMVVWVAILACML
+25 YCLMVVCVTILACML
-40 MQTGFLITDGISS
+40 MQTGFLITDGIIS
-53 AVMNQRKNIYGE
+53 AVKNQRKNIYGE

-80 IEDHPFIESKGKIRI
+80 IEGHPFIESRGKIQI

-120 IGHLQMLKGHLPEN
+120 LGHLQMLKGCLPEN

-152 TPGEKITLNIVTTT
+152 EPGEKITLNILTTME
-166 AYQNDMVGKAYTY
+166 YQNDMDGKAYTY

-201 TGIVTKAGAER
+201 TGIVTEAGAER

-222 IRADKGDSVYEDLKK
+222 IRADKGESVYEDLKK

-251 NQDVVKQ
+251 NQDVGKQ

-319 YLIASITGMCLGTL
+319 YLIASIIGMALGTL
-333 TYLAAMKGWE
+333 TYLTAMRGWQ
-343 KVLGYPLAAKVTGK
+343 KILGYPLAAKVTGK
-357 AYAGTLLY
+357 AYAGTILY

-370 SFSYFFS
+370 LFSYFFS

-390 RHKIK
+390 RQKIK

-421 RKGIQILLITSVLVM
+421 RKGIQILLIASLLVM

-465 VQPDSNTQGISKPT
+465 VQPDSNTQGISKLT
-479 AQTLSQIEGVESTEA
+479 VQTLSQIEGVESAEA

-562 GTVTREEFESGNF
+562 GTVTREAFESGNF
-575 CILVLSPLREQDDM
+575 CILVLNPLREQDGM
-589 EGIYLPWYIKEMVK
+589 YLPWNTKEMVK

-620 TYHGKKEVQTK
+620 TCHGEKEAQTK

-650 YPASSG
+650 YPGGTG
-656 ICAVTGKNFWK
+656 IYAITGKNFWK
-667 QYGIN
+667 QYGID
-672 TVDDYCEKV
+672 TVDDYYETV
-681 RILLDDT
+681 RIVLNDT

-738 LIMVVIVVSQLLEA
+738 LIMVLIVVSQLLEA
-752 ERQDKARNHQTLYA
+752 ERQDKARNYQILYA
-766 LGMEEVFFKKMRY
+766 LGMEDAFFKKMRY
-779 IEVILECGIA
+779 IEVALESGIA
-789 LVIGVA
+789 LVIGV
-795 VIISYYMMK
+795 VGTMLLYIIR

>member
-1 MKENHGI
+1 MKDNHGI

-18 WMKRQKK
+18 WMKCQKK
-25 YCLMVVWVAILACML
+25 YCLMVVCTAVLACML
-40 MQTGFLITDGISS
+40 IQTGFLITDGISS
-53 AVMNQRKNIYGE
+53 AVMNRRKNIYGE
-65 WEYGLVNMDADSQTL
+65 WEYGLVNMDAGSQTL
-80 IEDHPFIESKGKIRI
+80 IEDHPFIESKGKIQI

-120 IGHLQMLKGHLPEN
+120 LGHLQMLKGHLPEN

-319 YLIASITGMCLGTL
+319 YLIASITGMGLGTL

-343 KVLGYPLAAKVTGK
+343 EMLGYPLAAKVTGK
-357 AYAGTLLY
+357 AYAGTILY

-370 SFSYFFS
+370 LFSYFFS

-390 RHKIK
+390 CQRIK
-395 LSKRKNQITRLTPLS
+395 LSKRKNQVTRLTPLS
-410 MVLCDWNYRKL
+410 MVLRDWNYRKL
-421 RKGIQILLITSVLVM
+421 RKGIQILLIASVFVI

-446 DWEELARDRQYTGN
+446 EWKELARDCQYTGN

-465 VQPDSNTQGISKPT
+465 VQPDSNTKGIAKST
-479 AQTLSQIEGVESTEA
+479 VQTLSQIEGVESAEA
-494 YYSTDSDERN
+494 YYSTDNDERN
-504 ETEYTIDLSEY
+504 ETGYTIDLSDY
-515 EQSPYI
+515 GQSSYI
-521 EKILETEQLFKENV
+521 KKVLDTERLFKENV
-535 NAHNIS
+535 NVHNIS

-547 TRWEDLQRFLADVQE
+547 ERWEDLQRFLADIQE
-562 GTVTREEFESGNF
+562 GIVTREEFENGNF
-575 CILVLSPLREQDDM
+575 CILVLSPLREQDGM
-589 EGIYLPWYIKEMVK
+589 YLPWNTKEMVK

-620 TYHGKKEVQTK
+620 TCHGEKEAQTK

-650 YPASSG
+650 YPGGTG

-738 LIMVVIVVSQLLEA
+738 LIMVIIVVSQLLEA

-766 LGMEEVFFKKMRY
+766 LGMEDVFFKKMRY
-779 IEVILECGIA
+779 IEVILESGIA
-789 LVIGVA
+789 LVIGVVGVMIFY
-795 VIISYYMMK
+795 VIK

>member
-80 IEDHPFIESKGKIRI
+80 IEDHPFIESKGKIQI

-120 IGHLQMLKGHLPEN
+120 LGHLQMLKGHLPEN

-152 TPGEKITLNIVTTT
+152 TPGEKITLDIVTTT
-166 AYQNDMVGKAYTY
+166 EYQNDMVGKAYTY

-201 TGIVTKAGAER
+201 TGIVTEAGAER
-212 IGSPLESHML
+212 IGSPLESHIL

-319 YLIASITGMCLGTL
+319 YLIASITGMGLGTL

-343 KVLGYPLAAKVTGK
+343 KILGYPLAAKVTGK

-390 RHKIK
+390 RQKIK
-395 LSKRKNQITRLTPLS
+395 LSKSKNQVTRLTPFS

-421 RKGIQILLITSVLVM
+421 RKGIQILLIASVLVI
-436 CGTGYLEIRS
+436 CGTGYFEIRS
-446 DWEELARDRQYTGN
+446 EWEELARDRQYTGN

-465 VQPDSNTQGISKPT
+465 VQTDSNTKGIAKLT
-479 AQTLSQIEGVESTEA
+479 VQTLSQIEGVESVEA

-521 EKILETEQLFKENV
+521 EKVLETEQLFKENV

-547 TRWEDLQRFLADVQE
+547 TCWEDLQRFLADVQD
-562 GTVTREEFESGNF
+562 GSVTREEFESGNF
-575 CILVLSPLREQDDM
+575 CILVLNPLREQDGM
-589 EGIYLPWYIKEMVK
+589 YLPWNTKEMVK

-620 TYHGKKEVQTK
+620 TCHGEKEAQTK
-631 QIRVNA
+631 QLQVDA

-650 YPASSG
+650 YPGGTG
-656 ICAVTGKNFWK
+656 IYAITGKNFWK
-667 QYGIN
+667 QYGID
-672 TVDDYCEKV
+672 TVDDYCENV

-738 LIMVVIVVSQLLEA
+738 LIMVIIVVSQLLEA

-766 LGMEEVFFKKMRY
+766 LGMEDAFFRKMRY
-779 IEVILECGIA
+779 IEVVLESGIA

>member
-1 MKENHGI
+1 MRENYGI

-25 YCLMVVWVAILACML
+25 YCLMVVCVTILACML
-40 MQTGFLITDGISS
+40 MQTGFLITDGIIS
-53 AVMNQRKNIYGE
+53 AVKNQRKNIYGE

-80 IEDHPFIESKGKIRI
+80 IEDHPFIESRGKIQI

-120 IGHLQMLKGHLPEN
+120 LGHLQMLKGCLPEN

-152 TPGEKITLNIVTTT
+152 EPGEKITLNILTTT
-166 AYQNDMVGKAYTY
+166 EYQNDMDGKAYTY

-201 TGIVTKAGAER
+201 TGIVTEAGAER

-222 IRADKGDSVYEDLKK
+222 IRADKGESVYEDLKK

-314 EACAC
+314 EACVC
-319 YLIASITGMCLGTL
+319 YLIASIIGMALGTL
-333 TYLAAMKGWE
+333 TYLTAMRGWQ
-343 KVLGYPLAAKVTGK
+343 KILGYPLAAKVTGK
-357 AYAGTLLY
+357 AYAGTILY

-370 SFSYFFS
+370 LFSYFFS

-390 RHKIK
+390 CQRIK
-395 LSKRKNQITRLTPLS
+395 LSKRKNQVTRLTPLS
-410 MVLCDWNYRKL
+410 MVLRDWNYRKL
-421 RKGIQILLITSVLVM
+421 RKGIQILLIASVFVI
-436 CGTGYLEIRS
+436 CGTGYQEIRS
-446 DWEELARDRQYTGN
+446 EWKELARDCQYTGN

-465 VQPDSNTQGISKPT
+465 VQPDSNTKGIAKST
-479 AQTLSQIEGVESTEA
+479 VQTLSQIEGVESAEA
-494 YYSTDSDERN
+494 YYSTDNDERN
-504 ETEYTIDLSEY
+504 ETGYTIDLSDY
-515 EQSPYI
+515 GQSSYI
-521 EKILETEQLFKENV
+521 KKVLDTERLFKENV
-535 NAHNIS
+535 NVHNIS

-547 TRWEDLQRFLADVQE
+547 ERWEDLQRFLADIQE
-562 GTVTREEFESGNF
+562 GIVTREEFENGNF
-575 CILVLSPLREQDDM
+575 CILVLSPLREQDGM
-589 EGIYLPWYIKEMVK
+589 YLPWNTKEMVK

-620 TYHGKKEVQTK
+620 TWHGEKEVQTK

-738 LIMVVIVVSQLLEA
+738 LIMVIIVVSQLLEA

-766 LGMEEVFFKKMRY
+766 LGMEDVFFKKMRY
-779 IEVILECGIA
+779 IEVILESGIA
-789 LVIGVA
+789 LVIGVVGVMIFY
-795 VIISYYMMK
+795 VIK

>member
-80 IEDHPFIESKGKIRI
+80 IEDHPFIESKGKIQI

-152 TPGEKITLNIVTTT
+152 EPGEKITLNIVTTT

-319 YLIASITGMCLGTL
+319 YLIASITGMGLGTL

-343 KVLGYPLAAKVTGK
+343 KILGYPLAAKVTGK

-390 RHKIK
+390 RQKIK

-421 RKGIQILLITSVLVM
+421 RKGIQILLIASVLVM

-465 VQPDSNTQGISKPT
+465 VQPDSNTQGISKLT
-479 AQTLSQIEGVESTEA
+479 VQTLSQIEGVESAEA

-521 EKILETEQLFKENV
+521 EKILENFEIEQ
-535 NAHNIS
+535 
-541 FHALGV
+541 
-547 TRWEDLQRFLADVQE
+547 
-562 GTVTREEFESGNF
+562 
-575 CILVLSPLREQDDM
+575 
-589 EGIYLPWYIKEMVK
+589 
-603 DSDIQESQI
+603 
-612 KAGDQLSV
+612 
-620 TYHGKKEVQTK
+620 
-631 QIRVNA
+631 
-637 ILRASSEKNIHPP
+637 SS
-650 YPASSG
+650 
-656 ICAVTGKNFWK
+656 C
-667 QYGIN
+667 
-672 TVDDYCEKV
+672 
-681 RILLDDT
+681 
-688 ADAYDAETHILSC
+688 
-701 VKKAGN
+701 
-707 IDLINYHE
+707 
-715 EYAGRQQTCYSV
+715 
-727 TGTFIIFGIFY
+727 
-738 LIMVVIVVSQLLEA
+738 
-752 ERQDKARNHQTLYA
+752 
-766 LGMEEVFFKKMRY
+766 
-779 IEVILECGIA
+779 
-789 LVIGVA
+789 
-795 VIISYYMMK
+795 

>member
-1 MKENHGI
+1 MRENYGI

-25 YCLMVVWVAILACML
+25 YCLMVVCVTILACML
-40 MQTGFLITDGISS
+40 MQTGFLITDGIIS
-53 AVMNQRKNIYGE
+53 AVKNQRKNIYGE
-65 WEYGLVNMDADSQTL
+65 WEYGLVNMDADSKTL
-80 IEDHPFIESKGKIRI
+80 IEDHPFIESRGKIQI

-120 IGHLQMLKGHLPEN
+120 LGHLQMLKGCLPEN

-152 TPGEKITLNIVTTT
+152 ELGEKITLNILTTT
-166 AYQNDMVGKAYTY
+166 EYQNDMDGKAYTY

-201 TGIVTKAGAER
+201 TGIVTEAGAER

-222 IRADKGDSVYEDLKK
+222 IRADKGESVYEDLKK

-319 YLIASITGMCLGTL
+319 YLIASIIGMALGTL
-333 TYLAAMKGWE
+333 TYLTAMRGWQ
-343 KVLGYPLAAKVTGK
+343 KILGYPLAAKVTGK
-357 AYAGTLLY
+357 AYAGTILY

-370 SFSYFFS
+370 LFSYFFS

-390 RHKIK
+390 RQKIK

-421 RKGIQILLITSVLVM
+421 RKGIQILLIVSLLVM
-436 CGTGYLEIRS
+436 CSTGYLEIRS
-446 DWEELARDRQYTGN
+446 EWEELARDCQYTGN

-465 VQPDSNTQGISKPT
+465 VQPDSNTKGIAKST
-479 AQTLSQIEGVESTEA
+479 VQTLSQIEGVESAEA

-547 TRWEDLQRFLADVQE
+547 TRWEDLQRFLADIQE

-575 CILVLSPLREQDDM
+575 CILVLSPLREQDGM
-589 EGIYLPWYIKEMVK
+589 YLPWNTKEMVK

-612 KAGDQLSV
+612 KVGDQLSV
-620 TYHGKKEVQTK
+620 TCHGEKEAQTK
-631 QIRVNA
+631 QLQVDA

-650 YPASSG
+650 YPGGTG
-656 ICAVTGKNFWK
+656 ICAITGKNFWK

-707 IDLINYHE
+707 IDMINYHE

-752 ERQDKARNHQTLYA
+752 ERQDKARNHQILYA
-766 LGMEEVFFKKMRY
+766 LGMEDAFFKKMRC
-779 IEVILECGIA
+779 IEVVLECGIA
-789 LVIGVA
+789 LVLGVA
-795 VIISYYMMK
+795 VLICLNSLQ

>member
-8 RHIEWNISLQ
+8 KHIEWNISLQ
-18 WMKRQKK
+18 WMKRHKK
-25 YCLMVVWVAILACML
+25 YCLMVVCVTILACML

-80 IEDHPFIESKGKIRI
+80 IEDHPFIESKGKIQI

-120 IGHLQMLKGHLPEN
+120 LGHLQMLKGHLPEN

-152 TPGEKITLNIVTTT
+152 EPGEKITLNIVTTT
-166 AYQNDMVGKAYTY
+166 EYQNDMVGKAYTY

-251 NQDVVKQ
+251 NQDVGKQ

-319 YLIASITGMCLGTL
+319 YLIASITGMGLGTL

-343 KVLGYPLAAKVTGK
+343 KILGYPLAAKVTGK

-390 RHKIK
+390 RQKIK

-421 RKGIQILLITSVLVM
+421 RKGIQILLIASVFVM
-436 CGTGYLEIRS
+436 CGTGYFEIRS
-446 DWEELARDRQYTGN
+446 EWEELARDRQYTGN

-465 VQPDSNTQGISKPT
+465 VQLDSNTKGIAKST
-479 AQTLSQIEGVESTEA
+479 VQTLSQIEGVESTEA
-494 YYSTDSDERN
+494 YYSTDNDERN

-547 TRWEDLQRFLADVQE
+547 TCWEDLQRFLADVQD
-562 GTVTREEFESGNF
+562 GSVTREEFESGNF
-575 CILVLSPLREQDDM
+575 CILVLNPLREQDGM
-589 EGIYLPWYIKEMVK
+589 YLPWNTKEMVK

-620 TYHGKKEVQTK
+620 TCHGEKEAQTK
-631 QIRVNA
+631 QIRVDA
-637 ILRASSEKNIHPP
+637 ILRTSSEKNIHPP
-650 YPASSG
+650 YPGGTG
-656 ICAVTGKNFWK
+656 IYAITGKNFWK
-667 QYGIN
+667 QYGID
-672 TVDDYCEKV
+672 TADDYYETV
-681 RILLDDT
+681 RILLNDT

-738 LIMVVIVVSQLLEA
+738 LIMVIIVVSQLLEA
-752 ERQDKARNHQTLYA
+752 ERQDKARNHQILYA
-766 LGMEEVFFKKMRY
+766 LGMEEAFFKKMRY
-779 IEVILECGIA
+779 IEVVLESGIA
-789 LVIGVA
+789 LVVGV
-795 VIISYYMMK
+795 VGIMLLYIIR

>member
-1 MKENHGI
+1 MKDNHGI

-25 YCLMVVWVAILACML
+25 YCLMVVCVTILACML
-40 MQTGFLITDGISS
+40 MQTGFLITDGIIS
-53 AVMNQRKNIYGE
+53 AVKNQRKNIYGE

-80 IEDHPFIESKGKIRI
+80 IEDHPFIESKGKIQI

-152 TPGEKITLNIVTTT
+152 EPGEKITLNIVTTT

-319 YLIASITGMCLGTL
+319 YLIASITGMGLGTL

-343 KVLGYPLAAKVTGK
+343 EMLGYPLAAKVTGK
-357 AYAGTLLY
+357 AYAGTILY

-370 SFSYFFS
+370 LFSYFFS

-390 RHKIK
+390 CQRIK
-395 LSKRKNQITRLTPLS
+395 LSKRKNQVTRLTPLS
-410 MVLCDWNYRKL
+410 MVLRDWNYRKL
-421 RKGIQILLITSVLVM
+421 RKGIQILLIASVFVI

-446 DWEELARDRQYTGN
+446 EWKELARDCQYTGN

-465 VQPDSNTQGISKPT
+465 VQPDSNTKGIAKST
-479 AQTLSQIEGVESTEA
+479 VQTLSQIEGVESAEA
-494 YYSTDSDERN
+494 YYSTDNDERN
-504 ETEYTIDLSEY
+504 ETGYTIDLSDY
-515 EQSPYI
+515 GQSSYI
-521 EKILETEQLFKENV
+521 KKVLDTERLFKENV
-535 NAHNIS
+535 NVHNIS

-562 GTVTREEFESGNF
+562 GIVTREEFENGNF
-575 CILVLSPLREQDDM
+575 CILVLSPLREQDGM
-589 EGIYLPWYIKEMVK
+589 YLPWNTKEMVK

-620 TYHGKKEVQTK
+620 TCHGEKEAQTK

-650 YPASSG
+650 YPGGTG

-738 LIMVVIVVSQLLEA
+738 LIMVIIVVSQLLEA

-766 LGMEEVFFKKMRY
+766 LGMEDVFFKKMRY
-779 IEVILECGIA
+779 IEVILESGIA
-789 LVIGVA
+789 LVIGVVGVMIFY
-795 VIISYYMMK
+795 VIK

>member
-1 MKENHGI
+1 MKDNHGI

-25 YCLMVVWVAILACML
+25 YCLMVVCVTILACML
-40 MQTGFLITDGISS
+40 MQTGFLITDGIIS
-53 AVMNQRKNIYGE
+53 AVKNQRKNIYGE

-80 IEDHPFIESKGKIRI
+80 IEDHPFIESRGKIQI

-120 IGHLQMLKGHLPEN
+120 LGHLQMLKGCLPEN

-152 TPGEKITLNIVTTT
+152 EPGEKITLNILTTT
-166 AYQNDMVGKAYTY
+166 ECQNDMDGKAYTY

-201 TGIVTKAGAER
+201 TGIVTEAGAER

-222 IRADKGDSVYEDLKK
+222 IRADKGESVYEDLKK

-319 YLIASITGMCLGTL
+319 YLIASIIGMALGTL
-333 TYLAAMKGWE
+333 TYLTAMRGWQ
-343 KVLGYPLAAKVTGK
+343 KILGYPLAAKVTGK
-357 AYAGTLLY
+357 AYAGTILY

-370 SFSYFFS
+370 LFSYFFS

-390 RHKIK
+390 CQRIK
-395 LSKRKNQITRLTPLS
+395 LSKRKNQVTRLTPLS
-410 MVLCDWNYRKL
+410 MVLRDWNYRKL
-421 RKGIQILLITSVLVM
+421 RKGIQILLIASVFVI

-446 DWEELARDRQYTGN
+446 EWKELARDCQYTGN

-465 VQPDSNTQGISKPT
+465 VQPDSNTKGIAKST
-479 AQTLSQIEGVESTEA
+479 VQTLSQIEGVESAEA
-494 YYSTDSDERN
+494 YYSTDNDERN
-504 ETEYTIDLSEY
+504 ETGYTIDLSDY
-515 EQSPYI
+515 GQSSYI
-521 EKILETEQLFKENV
+521 KKVLDTERLFKENV
-535 NAHNIS
+535 NVHNIS

-547 TRWEDLQRFLADVQE
+547 ERWEDLQRFLADIQE
-562 GTVTREEFESGNF
+562 GIVTREEFENGNF
-575 CILVLSPLREQDDM
+575 CILVLSPLREQDGM
-589 EGIYLPWYIKEMVK
+589 YLPWNTKEMVK

-620 TYHGKKEVQTK
+620 TCHGEKEAQTK
-631 QIRVNA
+631 QIQVDA
-637 ILRASSEKNIHPP
+637 ILRTSSEKNIHPP
-650 YPASSG
+650 YPGGTG

-738 LIMVVIVVSQLLEA
+738 LIMVVIVVSQLLAA
-752 ERQDKARNHQTLYA
+752 ERQDKARNHQILYA
-766 LGMEEVFFKKMRY
+766 LGMEDAFFKKMRY
-779 IEVILECGIA
+779 IEVALESGIA
-789 LVIGVA
+789 LVIGVVG
-795 VIISYYMMK
+795 VILLYIIR

>member
-1 MKENHGI
+1 MRENYGI

-25 YCLMVVWVAILACML
+25 YCLMVVCVTILACML
-40 MQTGFLITDGISS
+40 MQTGFLITDGIIS
-53 AVMNQRKNIYGE
+53 AVKNQRKNIYGE

-80 IEDHPFIESKGKIRI
+80 IEDHPFIESRGKIQI

-108 ANIGTMDQTAWN
+108 ANIGMMDQTAWN
-120 IGHLQMLKGHLPEN
+120 LGHLQMLKGCLPEN

-152 TPGEKITLNIVTTT
+152 EPGEKITLNILTTT
-166 AYQNDMVGKAYTY
+166 EYQNDMDGKAYTY

-201 TGIVTKAGAER
+201 TGIVTEAGAER

-222 IRADKGDSVYEDLKK
+222 IRADKGESVYEDLKK

-319 YLIASITGMCLGTL
+319 YLIASIIGMALGTL
-333 TYLAAMKGWE
+333 TYLAAMRGWQ
-343 KVLGYPLAAKVTGK
+343 KILGYPLVAKVTGK

-390 RHKIK
+390 RQKIK
-395 LSKRKNQITRLTPLS
+395 LSKRKNQVTRLTPLS
-410 MVLCDWNYRKL
+410 MVLRDWNYRKL
-421 RKGIQILLITSVLVM
+421 RKGIQILLIASLLVM

-465 VQPDSNTQGISKPT
+465 VQPDSNTQGISKLT
-479 AQTLSQIEGVESTEA
+479 VQTLSQIEGVESAEA

-541 FHALGV
+541 FHALGA

-562 GTVTREEFESGNF
+562 GTVTREAFESGNF
-575 CILVLSPLREQDDM
+575 CILVLNPLREQDGM
-589 EGIYLPWYIKEMVK
+589 YLPWNTKEVMK

-620 TYHGKKEVQTK
+620 TCHGEKEVQTK
-631 QIRVNA
+631 QIQVDA
-637 ILRASSEKNIHPP
+637 ILRTSSEKNIHPP
-650 YPASSG
+650 YPGGTG

-738 LIMVVIVVSQLLEA
+738 LIMVIIVVSQLLEA

-766 LGMEEVFFKKMRY
+766 LGMEDVFFKKMRY
-779 IEVILECGIA
+779 IEVILESGIA
-789 LVIGVA
+789 LVIGVVGVMIFY
-795 VIISYYMMK
+795 VIK

>member
-1 MKENHGI
+1 MRENYGI

-25 YCLMVVWVAILACML
+25 YCLMVVCVTILACML
-40 MQTGFLITDGISS
+40 MQTGFLITDGIIS
-53 AVMNQRKNIYGE
+53 AVKNQRKNIYGE

-80 IEDHPFIESKGKIRI
+80 IEDHPFIESRGKIQI

-108 ANIGTMDQTAWN
+108 ANIGMMDQTAWN
-120 IGHLQMLKGHLPEN
+120 LGHLQMLKGCLPEN

-152 TPGEKITLNIVTTT
+152 EPGEKITLNILTTT
-166 AYQNDMVGKAYTY
+166 EYQNDMDGKAYTY

-222 IRADKGDSVYEDLKK
+222 IRADKGESVYEDLKK

-319 YLIASITGMCLGTL
+319 YLIASIIGMALGTL
-333 TYLAAMKGWE
+333 TYLTAMKGWE
-343 KVLGYPLAAKVTGK
+343 KVLGYPLVAKVTGK
-357 AYAGTLLY
+357 AYAGTILY

-370 SFSYFFS
+370 LFSYFFS

-390 RHKIK
+390 CQRIK
-395 LSKRKNQITRLTPLS
+395 LSKRKNQVTRLTPLS
-410 MVLCDWNYRKL
+410 MVLRDWNYRKL
-421 RKGIQILLITSVLVM
+421 RKGIQILLIASVFVI
-436 CGTGYLEIRS
+436 CGTGYQEIRS
-446 DWEELARDRQYTGN
+446 EWKELARDCQYTGN

-465 VQPDSNTQGISKPT
+465 VQPDSNTKGIAKST
-479 AQTLSQIEGVESTEA
+479 VQTLSQIEGVESAEA
-494 YYSTDSDERN
+494 YYSTDNDERN
-504 ETEYTIDLSEY
+504 ETGYTIDLSDY
-515 EQSPYI
+515 GQSSYI
-521 EKILETEQLFKENV
+521 KKVLDTERLFKENV
-535 NAHNIS
+535 NVHNIS

-547 TRWEDLQRFLADVQE
+547 ERWEDLQRFLADIQE
-562 GTVTREEFESGNF
+562 GIVTREEFENGNF
-575 CILVLSPLREQDDM
+575 CILVLSPLREQDGM
-589 EGIYLPWYIKEMVK
+589 YLPWNTKEMVK

-620 TYHGKKEVQTK
+620 TCHGEKEAQTK

-650 YPASSG
+650 YPGGTG

-738 LIMVVIVVSQLLEA
+738 LIMVVIVVSQLLAA
-752 ERQDKARNHQTLYA
+752 ERQDKARNHQILYA
-766 LGMEEVFFKKMRY
+766 LGMKDAFFKKMRC
-779 IEVILECGIA
+779 IEVALESGIA
-789 LVIGVA
+789 LVIGVVG
-795 VIISYYMMK
+795 VILLYIIR

>member
-1 MKENHGI
+1 
-8 RHIEWNISLQ
+8 
-18 WMKRQKK
+18 
-25 YCLMVVWVAILACML
+25 MVVWVAILACML

-53 AVMNQRKNIYGE
+53 AVMNRRKNIYGE

-80 IEDHPFIESKGKIRI
+80 IEDHPFIESKGKIQI

-108 ANIGTMDQTAWN
+108 ANIGMMDQTAWN
-120 IGHLQMLKGHLPEN
+120 LGHLQMLKGRLPEN

-152 TPGEKITLNIVTTT
+152 EPGEKITLNIVTTT
-166 AYQNDMVGKAYTY
+166 EYQNDMVGKAYTY

-251 NQDVVKQ
+251 NQDVGKQ

-319 YLIASITGMCLGTL
+319 YLIASITGMGLGTL
-333 TYLAAMKGWE
+333 TYLEAMKGWE
-343 KVLGYPLAAKVTGK
+343 KILGYPLAAKVTGK

-390 RHKIK
+390 RQKIK

-421 RKGIQILLITSVLVM
+421 RKGIQILLIASVLVI
-436 CGTGYLEIRS
+436 CGTGYFEIRS
-446 DWEELARDRQYTGN
+446 EWEELARDRQYTGN

-465 VQPDSNTQGISKPT
+465 VQLDSNTKGIAKST
-479 AQTLSQIEGVESTEA
+479 VQTLSQIEGVESTEA
-494 YYSTDSDERN
+494 YYSTDNDERN

-547 TRWEDLQRFLADVQE
+547 TCWEDLQRFLADVQD
-562 GTVTREEFESGNF
+562 GSVTREEFESGNF
-575 CILVLSPLREQDDM
+575 CILVLNPLREQDGM
-589 EGIYLPWYIKEMVK
+589 YLPWNTKEMVK

-620 TYHGKKEVQTK
+620 TCHGEKEAQTK
-631 QIRVNA
+631 QLQVDA

-650 YPASSG
+650 YSG
-656 ICAVTGKNFWK
+656 GTGIYAITGKNFWK
-667 QYGIN
+667 QYGID

-738 LIMVVIVVSQLLEA
+738 LIMVIIVVSQLLEA
-752 ERQDKARNHQTLYA
+752 ERQDKARNHQILYA
-766 LGMEEVFFKKMRY
+766 LGMEEAFFKKMRY
-779 IEVILECGIA
+779 IEVVLESGIA
-789 LVIGVA
+789 LVVGV
-795 VIISYYMMK
+795 VGIMLLYIIR

>member
-1 MKENHGI
+1 MRENHGI

-25 YCLMVVWVAILACML
+25 YCLMVVCVTILACML
-40 MQTGFLITDGISS
+40 MQTGFLITDGIIS
-53 AVMNQRKNIYGE
+53 AVKNQRKNIYGE

-80 IEDHPFIESKGKIRI
+80 IEGHPFIESRGKIQI

-120 IGHLQMLKGHLPEN
+120 LGHLQMLKGCLPEN

-152 TPGEKITLNIVTTT
+152 EPGEKITLNILTTT
-166 AYQNDMVGKAYTY
+166 EYQNDMDGKAYTY

-201 TGIVTKAGAER
+201 TGIVTEAGAER

-222 IRADKGDSVYEDLKK
+222 IRADKGESVYEDLKK

-251 NQDVVKQ
+251 NQDVGKQ

-319 YLIASITGMCLGTL
+319 YLIASIIGMALGTL
-333 TYLAAMKGWE
+333 TYLTAMRGWQ
-343 KVLGYPLAAKVTGK
+343 KILGYPLAAKVTGK
-357 AYAGTLLY
+357 AYAGTILY

-370 SFSYFFS
+370 LFSYFFS

-390 RHKIK
+390 CQRIK
-395 LSKRKNQITRLTPLS
+395 LSKRKNQVTRLTPLS
-410 MVLCDWNYRKL
+410 MVLRDWNYRKL
-421 RKGIQILLITSVLVM
+421 RKGIQILLIASVFVI

-446 DWEELARDRQYTGN
+446 EWKELARDCQYTGN

-465 VQPDSNTQGISKPT
+465 VQPDSNTKGIAKST
-479 AQTLSQIEGVESTEA
+479 VQTLSQIEGVESAEA
-494 YYSTDSDERN
+494 YYSTDNDERN
-504 ETEYTIDLSEY
+504 ETGYTIDLSDY
-515 EQSPYI
+515 GQSSYI
-521 EKILETEQLFKENV
+521 KKVLDTERLFKENV
-535 NAHNIS
+535 NVHNIS

-547 TRWEDLQRFLADVQE
+547 ERWEDLQRFLADIQE
-562 GTVTREEFESGNF
+562 GIVTREEFENGNF
-575 CILVLSPLREQDDM
+575 CILVLSPLREQDGM
-589 EGIYLPWYIKEMVK
+589 YLPWNTKEMVK

-620 TYHGKKEVQTK
+620 TWHGEKEAQTK
-631 QIRVNA
+631 QIQVDA
-637 ILRASSEKNIHPP
+637 ILRTSSEKNIHPP
-650 YPASSG
+650 YPGGTG

-752 ERQDKARNHQTLYA
+752 ERQDKARNHQILYA
-766 LGMEEVFFKKMRY
+766 LGMEEAFFKKMRY
-779 IEVILECGIA
+779 IEVVLECGIA
-789 LVIGVA
+789 LVLGVVG
-795 VIISYYMMK
+795 VILLYIIR

>member
-8 RHIEWNISLQ
+8 KHIEWNISLQ
-18 WMKRQKK
+18 WMKRHKK
-25 YCLMVVWVAILACML
+25 YCLMVVCVTILACML

-80 IEDHPFIESKGKIRI
+80 IEDHPFIESKGKIQI

-120 IGHLQMLKGHLPEN
+120 LGHLQMLKGHLPEN

-152 TPGEKITLNIVTTT
+152 EPGEKITLNIVTTT
-166 AYQNDMVGKAYTY
+166 EYQNDMVGKAYTY

-251 NQDVVKQ
+251 NQDVGKQ

-319 YLIASITGMCLGTL
+319 YLIASITGMGLGTL
-333 TYLAAMKGWE
+333 TYLEAMKGWE
-343 KVLGYPLAAKVTGK
+343 KILGYPLAAKVTGK

-390 RHKIK
+390 RQKIK

-421 RKGIQILLITSVLVM
+421 RKGIQILLIASVLVI
-436 CGTGYLEIRS
+436 CGTGYFEIRS
-446 DWEELARDRQYTGN
+446 EWEELARDRQYTGN

-465 VQPDSNTQGISKPT
+465 VQLDSNTKGIAKST
-479 AQTLSQIEGVESTEA
+479 VQTLSQIEGVESTEA
-494 YYSTDSDERN
+494 YYSTDNDERN

-547 TRWEDLQRFLADVQE
+547 TCWEDLQRFLADVQD
-562 GTVTREEFESGNF
+562 GSVTREEFESGNF
-575 CILVLSPLREQDDM
+575 CILVLNPLREQDGM
-589 EGIYLPWYIKEMVK
+589 YLPWNTKEMVK

-620 TYHGKKEVQTK
+620 TCHGEKEAQTK
-631 QIRVNA
+631 QIRVDA
-637 ILRASSEKNIHPP
+637 ILRTSSEKNIHPP
-650 YPASSG
+650 YPGGTG
-656 ICAVTGKNFWK
+656 IYAIPGKNFWK
-667 QYGIN
+667 QYGID
-672 TVDDYCEKV
+672 TADDYYETV
-681 RILLDDT
+681 RILLNDT

-738 LIMVVIVVSQLLEA
+738 LIMVIIVVSQLLEA
-752 ERQDKARNHQTLYA
+752 ERQDKARNHQILYA
-766 LGMEEVFFKKMRY
+766 LGMEEAFFKKMRY
-779 IEVILECGIA
+779 IEVVLESGIA
-789 LVIGVA
+789 LVVGV
-795 VIISYYMMK
+795 VGIMLLYIIR

>member
-1 MKENHGI
+1 MKDNHGI

-18 WMKRQKK
+18 WMKCQKK
-25 YCLMVVWVAILACML
+25 YCLMVVCTAVLACML
-40 MQTGFLITDGISS
+40 IQTGFLITDGISS
-53 AVMNQRKNIYGE
+53 AVMNRRKNIYGE
-65 WEYGLVNMDADSQTL
+65 WEYGLVNMDAGSQTL
-80 IEDHPFIESKGKIRI
+80 IEDHPFIESKGKIQI

-120 IGHLQMLKGHLPEN
+120 LGHLQMLKGHLPEN

-390 RHKIK
+390 CQRIK
-395 LSKRKNQITRLTPLS
+395 LSKRKNQVTRLTPLS
-410 MVLCDWNYRKL
+410 MVLRDWNYRKL
-421 RKGIQILLITSVLVM
+421 RKGIQILLIASVFVI
-436 CGTGYLEIRS
+436 CGTGYQEIRS
-446 DWEELARDRQYTGN
+446 EWKELARDCQYTGN

-465 VQPDSNTQGISKPT
+465 VQPDSNTKGIAKST
-479 AQTLSQIEGVESTEA
+479 VQTLSQIEGVESAEA
-494 YYSTDSDERN
+494 YYSTDNDERN
-504 ETEYTIDLSEY
+504 ETGYTIDLSDY
-515 EQSPYI
+515 GQSSYI
-521 EKILETEQLFKENV
+521 KKVLDTERLFKENV
-535 NAHNIS
+535 NVHNIS

-547 TRWEDLQRFLADVQE
+547 ERWEDLQRFLADIQE
-562 GTVTREEFESGNF
+562 GIVTREEFENGNF
-575 CILVLSPLREQDDM
+575 CILVLSPLREQDGM
-589 EGIYLPWYIKEMVK
+589 YLPWNTKEMVK

-620 TYHGKKEVQTK
+620 TCHGEKEVQTK
-631 QIRVNA
+631 QIQVDA
-637 ILRASSEKNIHPP
+637 ILRTSSEKNIHPP
-650 YPASSG
+650 YPGGTG

-715 EYAGRQQTCYSV
+715 EYAGRQQTYYSV

-738 LIMVVIVVSQLLEA
+738 LIMVVIVVSQLLAA
-752 ERQDKARNHQTLYA
+752 ERQDKARNHQILYA
-766 LGMEEVFFKKMRY
+766 LGMEEAFFKKMRC
-779 IEVILECGIA
+779 IEVVLECGIA
-789 LVIGVA
+789 LVLGV
-795 VIISYYMMK
+795 VGTILFYIIR

>member
-1 MKENHGI
+1 MRENYGI

-25 YCLMVVWVAILACML
+25 YCLMVVCVTILACML
-40 MQTGFLITDGISS
+40 MQTGFLITDGIIS
-53 AVMNQRKNIYGE
+53 AVKNQRKNIYGE

-80 IEDHPFIESKGKIRI
+80 IEDHPFIESKGKIQI

-152 TPGEKITLNIVTTT
+152 EPGEKITLNIVTTT

-319 YLIASITGMCLGTL
+319 YLIASITGMGLGTL

-343 KVLGYPLAAKVTGK
+343 KILGYPLVAKVTGK

-390 RHKIK
+390 RQKIK

-421 RKGIQILLITSVLVM
+421 RKGIQILLIASVLVM
-436 CGTGYLEIRS
+436 CGTGYMEIRS

-465 VQPDSNTQGISKPT
+465 VQPDSNTQGISKLT
-479 AQTLSQIEGVESTEA
+479 VQTLSQIEGVESAEA

-515 EQSPYI
+515 KQSPYI

-562 GTVTREEFESGNF
+562 GTVIREEFESGNF
-575 CILVLSPLREQDDM
+575 CILVLSPLREQDGM
-589 EGIYLPWYIKEMVK
+589 YLPWNTKEMVK

-620 TYHGKKEVQTK
+620 TCHGEKEAQTK
-631 QIRVNA
+631 QIQVDA
-637 ILRASSEKNIHPP
+637 ILRTSSEKNIHPP
-650 YPASSG
+650 YPGGTG

-715 EYAGRQQTCYSV
+715 EYAGRQQTYYSV

-738 LIMVVIVVSQLLEA
+738 LIMVVIVVSQLLAA
-752 ERQDKARNHQTLYA
+752 ERQDKARNHQILYA
-766 LGMEEVFFKKMRY
+766 LGMEEAFFKKMRC
-779 IEVILECGIA
+779 IEVVLECGIA
-789 LVIGVA
+789 LVLGV
-795 VIISYYMMK
+795 VGTILFYIIR

>member
-1 MKENHGI
+1 MRENYGI

-18 WMKRQKK
+18 WMKRQKR
-25 YCLMVVWVAILACML
+25 YCLMVVCVTILACML
-40 MQTGFLITDGISS
+40 MQTGFLITDGIIS
-53 AVMNQRKNIYGE
+53 AVKNQRKNIYGE

-80 IEDHPFIESKGKIRI
+80 IEDHPFIESRGKIQI

-120 IGHLQMLKGHLPEN
+120 LGHLQMLKGCLPEN

-152 TPGEKITLNIVTTT
+152 EPGEKITLNILTTT
-166 AYQNDMVGKAYTY
+166 EYQNDMDGKAYTY

-201 TGIVTKAGAER
+201 TGIVTEAGAER
-212 IGSPLESHML
+212 IGSPLEFHML
-222 IRADKGDSVYEDLKK
+222 IRADKGESVYEDLKK

-319 YLIASITGMCLGTL
+319 YLIASIIGMALGTL
-333 TYLAAMKGWE
+333 TYLTAMRGWQ
-343 KVLGYPLAAKVTGK
+343 KILGYPLVAKVTGK
-357 AYAGTLLY
+357 AYAGTILY

-370 SFSYFFS
+370 LFSYFFS

-390 RHKIK
+390 CQRIK
-395 LSKRKNQITRLTPLS
+395 LSKRKNQVTRLTPLS
-410 MVLCDWNYRKL
+410 MVLRDWNYRKL
-421 RKGIQILLITSVLVM
+421 RKGIQILLIASVFVI
-436 CGTGYLEIRS
+436 CGTGYQEIRS
-446 DWEELARDRQYTGN
+446 EWKELARDCQYTGN

-465 VQPDSNTQGISKPT
+465 VQPDSNTKGIAKST
-479 AQTLSQIEGVESTEA
+479 VQTLSQIEGVESAEA
-494 YYSTDSDERN
+494 YYSTDNDERN
-504 ETEYTIDLSEY
+504 ETGYTIDLSDY
-515 EQSPYI
+515 GQSSYI
-521 EKILETEQLFKENV
+521 KKVLDTERLFKENV
-535 NAHNIS
+535 NVHNIS

-547 TRWEDLQRFLADVQE
+547 ERWEDLQRFLADIQE
-562 GTVTREEFESGNF
+562 GIVTREEFENGNF
-575 CILVLSPLREQDDM
+575 CILVLSPLREQDGM
-589 EGIYLPWYIKEMVK
+589 YLPWNTKEMVK

-620 TYHGKKEVQTK
+620 TCHGEKEAQTK

-650 YPASSG
+650 YPGGTG

-738 LIMVVIVVSQLLEA
+738 LIMVIIVVSQLLEA

-766 LGMEEVFFKKMRY
+766 LGMEDAFFKKMRY
-779 IEVILECGIA
+779 IEVILESGIA
-789 LVIGVA
+789 LVIGVVGVMIFY
-795 VIISYYMMK
+795 VIK